1 MLRYAAM
8 MMIAGLLMVSVLPG
22 TANAE
27 NDIEGLMKTI
37 AGGKG
42 GAHKVLKKLLAT
54 PETDWEKVSAETKK
68 YAEATGKLGATKPE
82 KGDSKSWEKLCKEF
96 DAAAKELN
104 AAATKK
110 DKKAADTAYG
120 KLSESCEVCHEAHR

>member
-8 MMIAGLLMVSVLPG
+8 MLIAGLTCV
-22 TANAE
+22 TAAGIARADG
-27 NDIEGLMKTI
+27 DIEGLMKII

-42 GAHKVLKKLLAT
+42 GAHKVLKKLLAAGE
-54 PETDWEKVSAETKK
+54 PDWTAVSAETKK
-68 YAEATGKLGATKPE
+68 YADAASKLGAQKPE
-82 KGDSKSWEKLCKEF
+82 KGDAKSWEKLCKEF

-104 AAATKK
+104 AAAGKK
-110 DKKAADTAYG
+110 DKKAADAAYA